1 MDERSPVPVPAPV
14 QLTMRGR
21 RPHLR
26 GLVDMGSNGI
36 RFSVSDL
43 SPPTARTL
51 PTVYSHRANISLYE
65 AQYDDANK
73 KIPIPPSVIRAV
85 IAALLRFRVICDD
98 LGVPVEHI
106 RVLATEAT
114 REALN
119 SAEFLAAIEE
129 ETGLAV
135 HMLPK
140 EEEGRIGAFGIA
152 SSFTSVKGLVMDL
165 GGGSTQIGWMVSREG
180 RVEMSPKGAFS
191 FPYGAAALT
200 RALETARAGKSKEDA
215 DRAVAEL
222 RADMKKNFLAAYR
235 DLDIPQDLVDAA
247 RLYGGFQLYLCG
259 GGFRGWGYLL
269 LYQSQVH
276 GHHYPISIINGFV
289 ADKAS
294 FTDTETLK
302 QVARTAHR
310 IFRVSDR
317 RRAQVPAV
325 AFLVNVL
332 AEAIPFGIK
341 EAQFCQGGVRE
352 GFLFQELPYHIRRQH
367 PLEVATARFARPSAL
382 AMGDLFLSAIPP
394 STSGEPHS
402 FPHSISTEVIRS
414 LANVFFEHS
423 DLSKESSSSAA
434 LYSTSTGILASAH
447 GVSHTDRALL
457 ALMFEERFEGELPPR
472 EVDYKES
479 LRHLLTPEQVWW
491 ARYIGRVAMVVAR
504 VYPAGIIDETNPR
517 VAMSARW
524 AAGLGGDASKDGI
537 ELTLWVA
544 KIPGDPFLLK
554 DTMQHALR
562 VIEKVGKRKHWI
574 GGKEGWGIKIKVVV
588 EEKDLRPERQQ
599 KLPQP
604 TQCRQQEADKGQE
617 DDSEWQME

>member
-1 MDERSPVPVPAPV
+1 MNGQTV
-14 QLTMRGR
+14 QGTMADR

-26 GLVDMGSNGI
+26 ALVDMGSNGI

-51 PTVYSHRANISLYE
+51 PTVHFHRSNISLYE
-65 AQYDDANK
+65 AQFDSK
-73 KIPIPPSVIRAV
+73 GVRIPIPPSVIRAV
-85 IAALLRFRVICDD
+85 IAALLRFKVVCED
-98 LGVPVEHI
+98 LGVPQHQI
-106 RVLATEAT
+106 RVIATEAT

-119 SAEFLAAIEE
+119 SSEFLSAIKEAS
-129 ETGLAV
+129 GLTI

-140 EEEGRIGAFGIA
+140 EEEGRIGAFGVA
-152 SSFTSVKGLVMDL
+152 SSFTYVKGLVMDL
-165 GGGSTQIGWMVSREG
+165 GGGSTQISWMISREG

-200 RALETARAGKSKEDA
+200 RALESARAGKSKEEA
-215 DRAVAEL
+215 DKAVAEL
-222 RADMKKNFLAAYR
+222 RAEMKKNFLNAYR
-235 DLDIPQDLVDAA
+235 ELEIPQELIDEA

-289 ADKAS
+289 ADHAS
-294 FTDTETLK
+294 FTDTERLK
-302 QVARTAHR
+302 EVARTAHR

-352 GFLFQELPYHIRRQH
+352 GVLFQELPYPVRRQH
-367 PLEVATARFARPSAL
+367 PLEVATARFAKPSAL

-394 STSGEPHS
+394 STSGEPRS
-402 FPHSISTEVIRS
+402 FPRSISTEVIRS

-472 EVDYKES
+472 EFDYKES

-517 VAMSARW
+517 VKMSARW
-524 AAGLGGDASKDGI
+524 AAGLGKNGNKDGV
-537 ELTLWVA
+537 ELCLSVA

-554 DTMQHALR
+554 DTMQSALR

-574 GGKEGWGIKIKVVV
+574 GGKEGWGIKVKVIV
-588 EEKDLRPERQQ
+588 EEKDLQRG
-599 KLPQP
+599 
-604 TQCRQQEADKGQE
+604 QQELPLPPSPPQCEHEEVERGE
-617 DDSEWQME
+617 GEENEWQLE